1 MRLYLL
7 DTGALGA
14 WLHFAVSESSDHAD
28 LCEGVER
35 WWHDFSGRFEPAAV
49 VACFDCSRDSNW
61 RTKLYPEYKSARLA
75 KPKDEA
81 LIEGMRKLPE
91 VFKRLGVPTMRVDG
105 FEADDI
111 IATLAAQHDDEVII
125 VTSDKDLMMLV
136 DERVKLY
143 DPRPNKAGEC
153 VFYDV
158 AKVTEKMGVP
168 PHRIR
173 ELLALMGDAA
183 DSVPGVEGWGKV
195 RAVNAVNQT
204 KSRFEL
210 VRKAQR
216 GELRDI
222 SEKYQKALAANMKDF
237 HLSYELVG
245 LRFDVPIDTKEAA

>member
-1 MRLYLL
+1 MRLYTI
-7 DTGALGA
+7 DVGALAA
-14 WLHFAVSESSDHAD
+14 WKHFAVNESSEHAD
-28 LCEGVER
+28 LCEGVR
-35 WWHDFSGRFEPAAV
+35 TWWEEFSAKLNPGAV
-49 VACFDCSRDSNW
+49 VACFDCSRDSNF
-61 RTKLYPEYKSARLA
+61 RTKLYPEYKSARLT

-91 VFKRLGVPTMRVDG
+91 LFASLGVPTMRAEG

-158 AKVTEKMGVP
+158 AAVTAKMGVP

-183 DSVPGVEGWGKV
+183 DSVPHPPGWG
-195 RAVNAVNQT
+195 RVNSINAINQT
-204 KSRFEL
+204 KSKLEL
-210 VRKAQR
+210 IRKAKAC
-216 GELRDI
+216 ELKDI
-222 SEKYQKALAANMKDF
+222 TIKNQTTLADNLALFDLA
-237 HLSYELVG
+237 YELVG
-245 LRFDVPIDTKEAA
+245 LRFDVPIYTKDAA